1 MAEQYKILDAAS
13 ALAKRHVLAEHL
25 KEVIDTLEQK
35 VSFTPL
41 FAPVVKGQADR
52 QADQIS
58 ALYDLLSFQDKE
70 LPKGDGGQK
79 KGGVRKSIPEVLRMV
94 RESLGEEGLRRLE
107 EDGVNAARR
116 ARR

>member
-1 MAEQYKILDAAS
+1 LAEQYKILDAAS

-35 VSFTPL
+35 VSFCNS
-41 FAPVVKGQADR
+41 AAEGQADR

-70 LPKGDGGQK
+70 LPKGHDGQK

>member
-1 MAEQYKILDAAS
+1 LAEQYKILDAAS

-35 VSFTPL
+35 VSFCPL
-41 FAPVVKGQADR
+41 FRPVVEGQADR

-70 LPKGDGGQK
+70 LPRGQGEK
-79 KGGVRKSIPEVLRMV
+79 QGGVRKSIPEVLRMV